1 MKRSRLGESRLGLD
15 KLYVI
20 RYDLREILS
29 GNSCPYTPDGIDI
42 IFLIFCKETLLYFN
56 FDIAKLCEERLHSTL
71 LTRYGDTNK
80 KNVKQGEIRN

>member
-1 MKRSRLGESRLGLD
+1 MIFLNELRGIRDYFIDRENWNERSRLDESRLGLD

-56 FDIAKLCEERLHSTL
+56 FDIAKLCE
-71 LTRYGDTNK
+71 
-80 KNVKQGEIRN
+80 